1 MANDTP
7 IIDLRSD
14 TVTKP
19 TRKMRQAMADAEVGD
34 DVYGEDPTI
43 RRLEETAAE
52 MLGAEAAIYLP
63 SGTMGNQVALNIH
76 CRPGS
81 EVVVEVR
88 SHIMNYEMAAM
99 AALSGLLPNPVYTED
114 GIMTAAQ
121 VQAAFRPDI
130 YYLARTGLVALEN
143 THNMAGGRVM
153 PLNRVRE
160 IQEVARRA
168 GVALHL
174 DGARIFNAAA
184 SLGIPVH
191 ETAAGFDSV
200 MFCLSKGLGAPVGS
214 LLCASKEFIVEA
226 RRVRKMFGGGMR
238 QAGIIAAAGLV
249 ALEDHVERICEDHD
263 VARYLA
269 DGLAQIPG
277 VEVPVYPDTNIL
289 MCRITDSYFNKG
301 VPEGA
306 NAASTFVDRLR
317 AQGVL
322 ALAIDSRQVRMV
334 THFDLPADAVS
345 RTLKA
350 ASEGRSKCVLSSGY

>member
-1 MANDTP
+1 LGFGFKREEFTLPNDKQ

-19 TRKMRQAMADAEVGD
+19 TPRMRHAMAEAEVGD

-52 MLGAEAAIYLP
+52 MLKMEAAIYLP
-63 SGTMGNQVALNIH
+63 TGTMGNQVALHVH

-81 EVVVEVR
+81 EVVVEAK

-114 GIMTAAQ
+114 GIM
-121 VQAAFRPDI
+121 AFRPDI

-153 PLNRVRE
+153 PLDRIRE
-160 IQEVARRA
+160 IQTVTRRA
-168 GVALHL
+168 RIALHL

-184 SLGIPVH
+184 TLGVPVN
-191 ETAAGFDSV
+191 EAAFGFDSV

-238 QAGIIAAAGLV
+238 QAGVIAAAGLV
-249 ALEDHVERICEDHD
+249 ALEDHVDRISEDHD
-263 VARYLA
+263 TARKLA
-269 DGLAQIPG
+269 DGLAGISG
-277 VEVPVYPDTNIL
+277 IEVPVYPESNIL
-289 MCRITDSYFNKG
+289 MCSITDSYYKIG
-301 VPEGA
+301 LPEGT
-306 NAASTFVDRLR
+306 NAAAAFVDQLR
-317 AQGVL
+317 EKGVL
-322 ALAIDSRQVRMV
+322 ALAINSRQVRMV
-334 THFDLPADAVS
+334 THFDLPEDAVG
-345 RTLKA
+345 RTIDAA
-350 ASEGRSKCVLSSGY
+350 ASGR